1 MSEISGPAIQV
12 ENIKRKYGHIEA
24 LRGVNL
30 QVEKGTIFGLLGSNG
45 AGKSTLIKVLV
56 GSTRPDQGEA
66 RVLDLNPFK
75 DSRKLRDLLGYMPQ
89 APALY
94 EDLSARD
101 NIRFFGQSHRLPDLG
116 EQVEK
121 VLEFTNL
128 TGRAGDAVSGFSG
141 GMKQRV
147 SLACALV
154 HRPQA
159 LFLDEPTAGVDPLLK
174 ENFWEHFRQLA
185 AQGVTLFISTHLM
198 DEALL
203 CDKLAIMRD
212 GEVLACDTPHNIMLQ
227 GNTTVKIWR
236 GNRLERETV
245 SEYSTKL
252 PGLLQN
258 YGLDPSITRLE
269 LDQDNLETIMLRLI
283 NTRPGPNTG
292 QAANKVS

>member
-1 MSEISGPAIQV
+1 MSEINDPAIQV

-30 QVEKGTIFGLLGSNG
+30 QVEKGTIFGLLGPNG
-45 AGKSTLIKVLV
+45 AGKSTLIKILV
-56 GSTRPDQGEA
+56 GSTRPDEGEA

-75 DSRKLRDLLGYMPQ
+75 ESRKLRDLLGYMPQ
-89 APALY
+89 SPALY
-94 EDLSARD
+94 DDLTARD
-101 NIRFFGQSHRLPDLG
+101 NIRFFGQSHQMSDLG
-116 EQVEK
+116 ERVEK
-121 VLEFTNL
+121 VLEFTGL
-128 TGRAGDAVSGFSG
+128 VERAGDAVSGFSG

-174 ENFWEHFRQLA
+174 ETFWQHFRQLA

-212 GEVLACDTPHNIMLQ
+212 GEVLACDTS
-227 GNTTVKIWR
+227 T
-236 GNRLERETV
+236 
-245 SEYSTKL
+245 EY
-252 PGLLQN
+252 N
-258 YGLDPSITRLE
+258 A
-269 LDQDNLETIMLRLI
+269 
-283 NTRPGPNTG
+283 TG
-292 QAANKVS
+292 QYNR